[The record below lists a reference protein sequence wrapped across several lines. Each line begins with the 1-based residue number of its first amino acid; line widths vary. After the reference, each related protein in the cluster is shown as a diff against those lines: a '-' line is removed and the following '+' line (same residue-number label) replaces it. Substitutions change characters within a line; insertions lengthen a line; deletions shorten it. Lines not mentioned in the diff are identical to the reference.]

1 MKETSQIFSLYTQI
15 WAYFRCIFS
24 RDTWHTND
32 SVFFTFAKYYY
43 TTYLFIETNCF
54 CKMAKDRLSYIL
66 RVHENVVLLL
76 YVFSLNV
83 LFYANF
89 QKIVIKTYH
98 KWASLLIYLV
108 FIYI

>member
-1 MKETSQIFSLYTQI
+1 
-15 WAYFRCIFS
+15 
-24 RDTWHTND
+24 
-32 SVFFTFAKYYY
+32 
-43 TTYLFIETNCF
+43 
-54 CKMAKDRLSYIL
+54 MAKDRLSYIL

-98 KWASLLIYLV
+98 K
-108 FIYI
+108 